1 VKMEAIGTFTRGLAA
16 SVLVAAALAVQ
27 ADDTEKKAKGYT
39 KGPVDKETCIQEAAK
54 MNMATEKL
62 AQLASQKA
70 QNAELKEFAQTLQQ
84 EHQKAHKELEKI
96 AQTHNVT
103 LPTTL
108 DQKCQEEIT
117 RLEGLSGQ
125 EFDREFAKGAVEGHA
140 IAVAHMQHASSTV
153 KEPDLRQ
160 YTQTQLSKVRDHQRE
175 ARKIAQAVGIDQT
188 TITSLERKAQESVGG
203 PASSETSSET
213 IKSDDPAKSDS
224 NSTDTESK
232 IDK

>member
-1 VKMEAIGTFTRGLAA
+1 MKMEAIGTFTRGIAA
-16 SVLVAAALAVQ
+16 SILIAAALVVQ
-27 ADDTEKKAKGYT
+27 ADDTEKKTKGYT

-54 MNMATEKL
+54 MNMATEKF

-70 QNAELKEFAQTLQQ
+70 QNAELKQFAQTLQQ
-84 EHQKAHKELEKI
+84 DHQKAHKDLEKI

-103 LPTTL
+103 LPTTI
-108 DQKCQEEIT
+108 DQKCQDEIT
-117 RLEGLSGQ
+117 RLQGLSGQ

-140 IAVAHMQHASSTV
+140 IAVAHMQHASGTV

-160 YTQTQLSKVRDHQRE
+160 YTQAQLSKVREHQRE

-203 PASSETSSET
+203 PASSETSSEPA
-213 IKSDDPAKSDS
+213 KSDDPAKSDS

>member
-1 VKMEAIGTFTRGLAA
+1 MKMKKTNPLTRTLASSILFA
-16 SVLVAAALAVQ
+16 LALAVQ
-27 ADDTEKKAKGYT
+27 ADDTDKQSKGYS

-54 MNMATEKL
+54 MNLATEKF

-70 QNAELKEFAQTLQQ
+70 QNQELKQFAQKLQQ
-84 EHQKAHKELEKI
+84 DHQKAHQELEKI

-103 LPTTL
+103 LPTSV
-108 DQKCQEEIT
+108 DQKCQEEINK
-117 RLEGLSGQ
+117 LQALSGQ

-140 IAVAHMQHASSTV
+140 IAVAHMQHASTTV

-160 YTQTQLSKVRDHQRE
+160 YTQAQLSKVREHQRE
-175 ARKIAQAVGIDQT
+175 ARKVAQAVGIDQT

-203 PASSETSSET
+203 PASSETSSES
-213 IKSDDPAKSDS
+213 IKSDDPAKSDN